1 LSSNRESALRQIE
14 RLRKEI
20 DRHDYLYYVTADPEI
35 TDQQYDALM
44 RQLIELEYEFPD
56 LVSPGSPT
64 QRVGGEPL
72 GSFSQVTHATPML
85 SLANCYNIDEL
96 YDFDRRIRELYDG
109 EPEYVCE
116 LKIDGVSAALT
127 YRNHTLTT
135 GATRGDGR
143 IGDEITGNLRTIRS
157 IPLSAPDDMPPDL
170 EVRGEVYFTRRE
182 FDAMNTQREID
193 GLKPFMNPRNAAA
206 GTLKILDSR
215 EVAKRPLSFFAYGM
229 IGEGLNMKSQSEI
242 LETLKSARFP
252 TNPNWRVCSGL
263 SDVEAYLDR
272 WDADRYELPYETDGV
287 VIKLNDISW
296 WERLGATAKNPRWS
310 IAYKFSTE
318 KALTRLLSVDWQV
331 GRTGAVTPVAN
342 LEPVLLLGT
351 VVKRATLHNEDE
363 IERLGIRT
371 GDWVEIEK
379 GGEIIPKVNRF
390 LADKRPEDTEPI
402 EFPTRCPECGS
413 ELVRDEAE
421 VVRRCSNWDCP
432 AQITGR
438 IRHFAS
444 RGAMDIEGLGGK
456 TVEAIVAA
464 GIVKDAGDLYSIT
477 KSQIESLP
485 GMAEISAE
493 NLIGGIEDSKVKM
506 FDRLLFGLGIRHVGI
521 GVARIIAAEYK
532 DLDSLE
538 QAPEEELQQTP
549 EVGAVITESIKQFFA
564 FEPNIRLISKLKEAG
579 MIGRTEHDERSS
591 QHLKGKIFVLTGS
604 LKNFSR
610 ESAGDEIRIRGGRVT
625 SSVSK
630 KTDFVIAGANPGSKY
645 KKADKL
651 DVKVLDEKR
660 FVDLLSK

>member
-1 LSSNRESALRQIE
+1 MGSDRESALQQIA

-20 DRHDYLYYVTADPEI
+20 NRHDYLYYVTADPEI

-44 RQLIELEYEFPD
+44 RQLIELEEEFPD
-56 LVSPGSPT
+56 LVSPDSPT

-72 GSFSQVTHATPML
+72 GSFSQVRHATPML
-85 SLANCYNIDEL
+85 SLANCYNVDEL
-96 YDFDRRIRELYDG
+96 HDFDRRIRELYDG

-116 LKIDGVSAALT
+116 LKIDGVSATLT
-127 YRNHTLTT
+127 YRNRTLTT
-135 GATRGDGR
+135 GATRGDGLV
-143 IGDEITGNLRTIRS
+143 GDEITDNLRTIRS
-157 IPLSAPDDMPPDL
+157 IPLSVPGDMPPDF
-170 EVRGEVYFTRRE
+170 EMRGEVYFTRSE
-182 FDAMNTQREID
+182 FAAMNTQREME

-215 EVAKRPLSFFAYGM
+215 EVARRPLSFFAYGM
-229 IGEGLNMKSQSEI
+229 ICEGLNLTSQSEI

-252 TNPNWRVCSGL
+252 TNPNWMVCSGL
-263 SDVEAYLDR
+263 SEIEAYLNR
-272 WDADRYELPYETDGV
+272 WDAARHDLNYETDGV
-287 VIKLNDISW
+287 VIKLNDINW

-318 KALTRLLSVDWQV
+318 KAITRLLSVDWQV

-390 LADKRPEDTEPI
+390 LAEKRPEDAEPI
-402 EFPTRCPECGS
+402 VSPTRCPECGT
-413 ELVRDEAE
+413 ELVSDETE
-421 VVRRCSNWDCP
+421 VVKRCSNWECH

-456 TVEAIVAA
+456 TVEAIVEA
-464 GIVKDAGDLYSIT
+464 GIVRDAGDLYSIT

-493 NLIGGIEDSKVKM
+493 NLVGGIEDSKAKS

-521 GVARIIAAEYK
+521 GVARIIAAEYS
-532 DLDSLE
+532 DLDTLE
-538 QAPEEELQQTP
+538 QVPEEELQQTP
-549 EVGAVITESIKQFFA
+549 EVGEVIAESIRQFFA

-579 MIGRTEHDERSS
+579 VIGRTERDERSS

-604 LKNFSR
+604 LENFSR
-610 ESAGDEIRIRGGRVT
+610 ESAGDEIRVRGGRVT
-625 SSVSK
+625 SSISK

-645 KKADKL
+645 KKAEQL
-651 DVKVLDEKR
+651 GITILDER
-660 FVDLLSK
+660 SFVDLLKK